1 MASLVA
7 LPTLEDNCP
16 MVVLE
21 AQAAG
26 IPVMASNVGGIPDL
40 IEDGV
45 TGLLTD
51 PARPDSM
58 RHAVSRLLSDSDLSA
73 ILSLN
78 ARRQSIKRF
87 HPNVIAQRHVEIYR
101 ELLSSKSLP

>member
-1 MASLVA
+1 
-7 LPTLEDNCP
+7 

-26 IPVMASNVGGIPDL
+26 IPVMASKVGGVPDL

-58 RHAVSRLLSDSDLSA
+58 RHAISRLLSDSNLSTA
-73 ILSLN
+73 LSSN
-78 ARRQSIKRF
+78 ARLQSVKRF
-87 HPNVIAQRHVEIYR
+87 HPNVIAQRHLEIYR
-101 ELLSSKSLP
+101 EVFSSNKVS